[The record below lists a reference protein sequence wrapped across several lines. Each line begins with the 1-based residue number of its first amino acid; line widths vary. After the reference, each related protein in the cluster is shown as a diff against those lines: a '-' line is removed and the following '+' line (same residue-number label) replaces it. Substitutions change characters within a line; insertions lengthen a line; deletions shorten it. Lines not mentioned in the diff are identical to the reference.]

1 MVETPFWLWATG
13 KQTCRADPYRPRCQ
27 TQTRWHI
34 LTVAGTK
41 TEENK
46 ITWNSPQ
53 GLCQFHPD
61 IINQI
66 ESQKITEP
74 LRLQDEQLFPFYQK
88 CAHASAVTP
97 LSCGPQSLEG
107 AAADAHR

>member
-27 TQTRWHI
+27 TQTRWHK

-41 TEENK
+41 TDENK

-61 IINQI
+61 IIN
-66 ESQKITEP
+66 
-74 LRLQDEQLFPFYQK
+74 
-88 CAHASAVTP
+88 
-97 LSCGPQSLEG
+97 
-107 AAADAHR
+107 